1 MVNRAFTNP
10 SNRSTPNKKAL
21 ILSHNAKACAKV
33 KYESHKY
40 HLNLNWLENLG
51 NCNKYQRTQSN
62 RIKYA
67 FQTNYEG
74 YIFRVLLIKKRH
86 NYDMGLPPNKIESV
100 LLCDISHD
108 V

>member
-21 ILSHNAKACAKV
+21 ILSHYAKV
-33 KYESHKY
+33 KYVSHKY

-67 FQTNYEG
+67 LQTNYEG
-74 YIFRVLLIKKRH
+74 YIFRVLLLKKRH
-86 NYDMGLPPNKIESV
+86 NYDMGLPHNKIESV